1 MIRSERLKTG
11 VLIAVLTICGA
22 RPLVALPLQRTASF
36 ASCSSNE
43 DNATEQSNITTIAD
57 KVWAFSQTHPDGFTI
72 NVRTMTEPTE
82 GIAVSYAATQNS
94 HSRDQLDKVVSH
106 ALNHDGYVGGWY
118 NSEDG
123 LYHFDSSKLFPE
135 NDLKGALQ
143 FGKENGQHSV
153 FILSTYTDIPT
164 DGKVAEILER
174 DTILFGTTGDYRP
187 LSFCEPKEQREQSQV
202 CLDSAESCLR
212 SAVSQP
218 DGTYWGFG
226 IDVANEIARRLGVD
240 IEFKKTSWPTL
251 TADVLTEPQIF
262 DLAIGG
268 ITITDTRRETMLM
281 SDGYLANGKT
291 ILCRASEADR
301 YKSLADIDKPEV
313 TVMVNPGGLNEK
325 FANEN
330 LTHANIVVYQK
341 NEEIPTLVAE
351 GAADVMITEIT
362 EAPYYVQTDTRLAAP
377 LLNAPFTHGEIG
389 VLMQKGQED
398 LLQMVNSVIFQMKSD
413 GSLRKLHEK
422 YGLVYSYE

>member
-1 MIRSERLKTG
+1 MIGLERLKTWF
-11 VLIAVLTICGA
+11 LIAVLVICG
-22 RPLVALPLQRTASF
+22 PTSF
-36 ASCSSNE
+36 ASCASNE

-57 KVWAFSQTHPDGFTI
+57 KVWAFSQGHPDGFTI
-72 NVRTMTEPTE
+72 DIRTMTVPTE

-94 HSRDQLDKVVSH
+94 YSRDQLDKVVSH
-106 ALNHDGYVGGWY
+106 ALQHDGYVCGWL
-118 NSEDG
+118 NSADG
-123 LYHFDSSKLFPE
+123 LYYFDSTKLFPE
-135 NDLKGALQ
+135 NDLKGAIQ
-143 FGKENGQHSV
+143 FGKENGQYSV

-164 DGKVAEILER
+164 NGKVAEILDR
-174 DTILFGTTGDYRP
+174 GTILFGTTGDYRP
-187 LSFCEPKEQREQSQV
+187 LSFCQPKEQREQSQA
-202 CLDSAESCLR
+202 CLDSAESRLR

-226 IDVANEIARRLGVD
+226 IDIANEIARRLGVN

-251 TADVLTEPQIF
+251 TADVLAEPQLF

-281 SDGYLANGKT
+281 SEGYLANGKT

-301 YKSLADIDKPEV
+301 YKSLADIDQPEV
-313 TVMVNPGGLNEK
+313 RVMVNPGGLNEK

-330 LTHANIVVYQK
+330 LTHANIIVHQK
-341 NEEIPTLVAE
+341 NEEIPTLIAE

-398 LLQMVNSVIFQMKSD
+398 LLQMVNNVIRQMKSD

-422 YGLVYSYE
+422 YGLVYAYE

>member
-1 MIRSERLKTG
+1 MIRLERLKIWF
-11 VLIAVLTICGA
+11 LIAVLTISG
-22 RPLVALPLQRTASF
+22 TASF

-43 DNATEQSNITTIAD
+43 DNAPEQSNISVIAD

-72 NVRTMTEPTE
+72 DIRTMTEPTE

-94 HSRDQLDKVVSH
+94 HSRDQLDMVVSH
-106 ALNHDGYVGGWY
+106 ALQHEGYVGGWY

-123 LYHFDSSKLFPE
+123 LYYFDSTKLYPE
-135 NDLKGALQ
+135 NDLKGAIQ

-153 FILSTYTDIPT
+153 FILSTYTDVPL
-164 DGKVAEILER
+164 DGKVAEII
-174 DTILFGTTGDYRP
+174 DHGTIFFGTTGDYRP
-187 LSFCEPKEQREQSQV
+187 LSFSE
-202 CLDSAESCLR
+202 
-212 SAVSQP
+212 P

-226 IDVANEIARRLGVD
+226 IEMAKEIAKRLGVS
-240 IEFKKTSWPTL
+240 IEFRKTSWPTL
-251 TADVLTEPQIF
+251 TADVLTEPQLF

-268 ITITDTRRETMLM
+268 ITITETRRETMLM

-291 ILCRASEADR
+291 ILCRASEASR

-313 TVMVNPGGLNEK
+313 RVMVNPGGLNEK

-330 LTHANIVVYQK
+330 LTHATIIVHPK
-341 NEEIPTLVAE
+341 NEEIPTLIAE
-351 GAADVMITEIT
+351 GEADVMITEIT
-362 EAPYYVQTDTRLAAP
+362 EAPYYVQTDPRLAAP
-377 LLNAPFTHGEIG
+377 LLNEPFTHSEIG

-398 LLQMVNSVIFQMKSD
+398 LLQMVNNVISQMKKD

-422 YGLVYSYE
+422 YGLVYAYE

>member
-1 MIRSERLKTG
+1 MIRLERLKTWF
-11 VLIAVLTICGA
+11 LIAVLTISGTVC
-22 RPLVALPLQRTASF
+22 F

-43 DNATEQSNITTIAD
+43 DNATEQSNISVIAE

-72 NVRTMTEPTE
+72 DIRTMTEPKE
-82 GIAVSYAATQNS
+82 GIVVSYAATQNS

-106 ALNHDGYVGGWY
+106 ALRHEGYVGGWY

-123 LYHFDSSKLFPE
+123 LYYFDSTTLFPE
-135 NDLKGALQ
+135 NDLKGAIQ

-153 FILSTYTDIPT
+153 FILSTYTDIPL
-164 DGKVAEILER
+164 DGKVAEIIDR
-174 DTILFGTTGDYRP
+174 GTILFGTTGDYRP
-187 LSFCEPKEQREQSQV
+187 LSFCEP
-202 CLDSAESCLR
+202 
-212 SAVSQP
+212 
-218 DGTYWGFG
+218 DGTYWGVG
-226 IDVANEIARRLGVD
+226 IEMAKEIANRLGIS
-240 IEFKKTSWPTL
+240 IEFRKTSWPTL
-251 TADVLTEPQIF
+251 TADVLTEPQLF

-291 ILCRASEADR
+291 ILCRASDADL

-313 TVMVNPGGLNEK
+313 RVMVNPGGLNEK

-330 LTHANIVVYQK
+330 LTHATIIVHPK
-341 NEEIPTLVAE
+341 NEDIPTLVAE
-351 GAADVMITEIT
+351 GQADVMITEIT
-362 EAPYYVQTDTRLAAP
+362 EAPYYVQTDPRLAAP
-377 LLNAPFTHGEIG
+377 LLNEPFNHGEIG

-398 LLQMVNSVIFQMKSD
+398 LLQMVNNVINQMKKD

-422 YGLVYSYE
+422 YGLVYAYE

>member
-1 MIRSERLKTG
+1 MIKSERLKIWF
-11 VLIAVLTICGA
+11 LIAVLSICG
-22 RPLVALPLQRTASF
+22 TASF
-36 ASCSSNE
+36 ASCASN
-43 DNATEQSNITTIAD
+43 DGNVTEQSEITAIAD

-72 NVRTMTEPTE
+72 NIRTMTEPTE

-94 HSRDQLDKVVSH
+94 YSCVPSVASELSSSVRDQLDKVVSH
-106 ALNHDGYVGGWY
+106 ALQHEGYVGGWY
-118 NSEDG
+118 NGEDG
-123 LYHFDSSKLFPE
+123 LYYFDSTKLFPE
-135 NDLKGALQ
+135 NDLKGAIQ
-143 FGKENGQHSV
+143 FGKENGQYSV
-153 FILSTYTDIPT
+153 FILSTYTEIPIN
-164 DGKVAEILER
+164 GKVAEILDR
-174 DTILFGTTGDYRP
+174 GTILFGTTGDYRP
-187 LSFCEPKEQREQSQV
+187 LSFCEP
-202 CLDSAESCLR
+202 
-212 SAVSQP
+212 

-226 IDVANEIARRLGVD
+226 IEVAKEIAKRIGVGV
-240 IEFKKTSWPTL
+240 EFKKTLWPTL

-281 SDGYLANGKT
+281 SDGYLDNGKT

-362 EAPYYVQTDTRLAAP
+362 EAPYYVQTDPRLAAP

-398 LLQMVNSVIFQMKSD
+398 LLQMVNNVICQMKSD
-413 GSLRKLHEK
+413 GSLRKLQEK
-422 YGLVYSYE
+422 YGLTFQKASGRSSCHCPYPTD